1 MFKTG
6 YSAELSFLFKYKL
19 DFEFYA
25 WYHLEW
31 FDI

>member
-6 YSAELSFLFKYKL
+6 YIAELSFLLKYKL

-25 WYHLEW
+25 
-31 FDI
+31 

>member
-6 YSAELSFLFKYKL
+6 YIAELSFLFKYKL

-25 WYHLEW
+25 
-31 FDI
+31 